1 MKLFFPEKI
10 IVEAAAAELPRT
22 RSILER
28 LEGANIVFVDDDF
41 EARAQGESTDERFR
55 QEKRNLAIAVKRGG
69 LVKEFRRHA
78 SLKQDREYYLIH
90 AANCPFDCSYCY
102 LQCYYETATPTI
114 FANTDDLF
122 EQTEDA
128 LRNETGSS
136 AYFHAGETADALALE
151 HISGFAADAV
161 EFFAGLD
168 NVTLELR
175 TKSANV
181 ETILP
186 LPHAERTVV
195 SWTLTPQKIVEEYE
209 HDTASLDER
218 LEAALRCQHAG
229 YPIGLRLDPLIHH
242 DGWQEGYR
250 TLIEKIAQTLD
261 PVRIHS
267 IVLGG
272 FRFPPRLREIIIDR
286 FGRNELVLG
295 EFVPS
300 PDGKY
305 RYFRHVREEM
315 YRELIGLIS
324 EHFGERGISRTELS
338 MEPDYIW
345 RNVGLAG

>member
-1 MKLFFPEKI
+1 MKLFFPEKVF
-10 IVEAAAAELPRT
+10 VEAAAAELPHT
-22 RSILER
+22 RSILKK
-28 LEGANIVFVDDDF
+28 LKGAEIVFVDEGP
-41 EARAQGESTDERFR
+41 EASSQDESTDERFR
-55 QEKRNLAIAVKRGG
+55 REKRNLAIAVKRGG

-78 SLKQDREYYLIH
+78 SLQQEQEYYLIH

-122 EQTEDA
+122 EQVKNV
-128 LRNETGSS
+128 LRNETSGN

-161 EFFAGLD
+161 EFFAGHD
-168 NVTLELR
+168 NVILELR

-181 ETILP
+181 EAILP
-186 LPHAERTVV
+186 LLHAERTVV

-218 LEAALRCQHAG
+218 LEAALRCQDAG

-242 DGWQEGYR
+242 DGWQAGYR
-250 TLIEKIAQTLD
+250 ELIEKISQTLD
-261 PVRIHS
+261 SKRIHS

-272 FRFPPRLREIIIDR
+272 FRFPPRLREVMVDR

-300 PDGKY
+300 PDGKF
-305 RYFRHVREEM
+305 RYFRHIRQEM
-315 YRELIGLIS
+315 YRELIWLIRQ
-324 EHFGERGISRTELS
+324 HFGKESAAKTELA
-338 MEPDYIW
+338 MEPEYIW